1 MTDWLNDIGGNM
13 GFLKTLFNEI
23 IKAGQETIFS
33 PDFNK
38 SEYDNCLE
46 FVSKGGTTEQWEHLK
61 ETNNW
66 AFKKSKAEV
75 FAQYEKEVEYVSSA
89 YFSLLQKIQKDWSVL
104 YNTEHYIGMR
114 ANTFEKECLQ
124 GIDYYMRMHEIDQK
138 YGQST
143 PTANVPAFTR
153 LAMLYEKQ
161 ERFEDSVSIC
171 KQAISL
177 GIDERS
183 RMIRMIKKSGRTP
196 TTEEMKMLDI

>member
-1 MTDWLNDIGGNM
+1 MTFGGNM

-23 IKAGQETIFS
+23 IKAGQETMFT

-38 SEYDNCLE
+38 SEYDNCLK
-46 FVSKGGTTEQWEHLK
+46 FVSQGGTSEQWEHLK
-61 ETNNW
+61 RTNNW
-66 AFKKSKAEV
+66 AFKKSKVEV
-75 FAQYEKEVEYVSSA
+75 FAQYEKEVEHVSDT
-89 YFSLLQKIQKDWSVL
+89 YFNLLQKIQKDWSVL
-104 YNTEHYIGMR
+104 YNTNNYHGMR
-114 ANTFEKECLQ
+114 ANAFEKACLQ
-124 GIDYYMRMHEIDQK
+124 GIDYYKRMCEIDQK

-143 PTANVPAFTR
+143 PVNVPAFTR

-161 ERFEDSVSIC
+161 EKYEESVLVC
-171 KQAISL
+171 KEAISL

>member
-1 MTDWLNDIGGNM
+1 MTFGGNM

-23 IKAGQETIFS
+23 IKAGQETMFT

-46 FVSKGGTTEQWEHLK
+46 FVSQGGTSEQWEYLK
-61 ETNNW
+61 RTNNW

-75 FAQYEKEVEYVSSA
+75 FAQYEKEVEYVSAA
-89 YFSLLQKIQKDWSVL
+89 YFNLLQKIQKDWSVL
-104 YNTEHYIGMR
+104 YNTNNYLGMR
-114 ANTFEKECLQ
+114 ANAFEKACLQ
-124 GIDYYMRMHEIDQK
+124 GIDYYKRMREIDQK

-183 RMIRMIKKSGRTP
+183 RMIRMIKKSGRTS

>member
-1 MTDWLNDIGGNM
+1 MIFGGNM
-13 GFLKTLFNEI
+13 GFLKALFNEI
-23 IKAGQETIFS
+23 VKAGQETMFT

-46 FVSKGGTTEQWEHLK
+46 FVSQGGTSEQWEHLK
-61 ETNNW
+61 RTNNW

-75 FAQYEKEVEYVSSA
+75 FAQYEKEVECVSAA
-89 YFSLLQKIQKDWSVL
+89 YFNLLQKIQKDWSAL
-104 YNTEHYIGMR
+104 YNTNNYLGMR
-114 ANTFEKECLQ
+114 ANAFEKACLQ
-124 GIDYYMRMHEIDQK
+124 GIDYYKRMREIDQK

-161 ERFEDSVSIC
+161 EKYEESVLVC
-171 KQAISL
+171 KEAISL